1 MPAGGTMT
9 IRYTSLCICA
19 SHSSRLGS
27 TYLLIVVGWG
37 KMNSGGKTSLACMKT
52 FILFINSYFCHCVL
66 FDRYW

>member
-37 KMNSGGKTSLACMKT
+37 KMNSGGNFFGMHENFHTFYQFVFLSLCA
-52 FILFINSYFCHCVL
+52 I
-66 FDRYW
+66 